1 MRVSKSFIRDFAYV
15 ANFYRWSRNEVE
27 EVKAHT
33 REHPDETKW
42 YWTVLAAAHRAGY
55 AQTPENDFIRLQPWC
70 RTQGLGDP
78 FSDSFD
84 LAALQA
90 MAKETA

>member
-1 MRVSKSFIRDFAYV
+1 MNVSKAFLRDFAYV
-15 ANFYRWSRNEVE
+15 ANFYRWSAADVE

-33 REHPDETKW
+33 REHSDEMKR

-55 AQTPENDFIRLQPWC
+55 VQTKENDFMRLQPWC
-70 RTQGLGDP
+70 ASRGLGDP

-90 MAKETA
+90 MAMEAV